1 MIDKIGKWA
10 EGKMN
15 RDQRDKT
22 IKYNVWS
29 FLGFWIQ
36 QQKIVIKDI
45 IETIGGNLHLDCG
58 LKYVIISMLS
68 SLGMIMMWCWFLED
82 KHWSI

>member
-45 IETIGGNLHLDCG
+45 IETIGWNLHLDCG